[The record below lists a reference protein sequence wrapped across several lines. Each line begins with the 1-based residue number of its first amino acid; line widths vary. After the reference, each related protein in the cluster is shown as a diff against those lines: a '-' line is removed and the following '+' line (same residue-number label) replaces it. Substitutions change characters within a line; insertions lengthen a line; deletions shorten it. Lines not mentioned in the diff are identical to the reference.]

1 MNLTCDVVQDLVS
14 IYKDG
19 AASAGTAA
27 AVEAH
32 LKQCGDCRRYY
43 RQYDSI
49 NRKFNAKL
57 ADIAGDPDNDYMDI
71 SAALKTRRMI
81 AEVFIAVCAA
91 ITVTSVVFAFLIRRK
106 K

>member
-1 MNLTCDVVQDLVS
+1 MNLTCDIVQDLVS

-19 AASAGTAA
+19 AASAGTAE

-49 NRKFNAKL
+49 NRKIAAKQAESAGEP
-57 ADIAGDPDNDYMDI
+57 ADEYARI
-71 SAALKTRRMI
+71 SAALKTRRTI
-81 AEVFIAVCAA
+81 YEAFLAACAA
-91 ITVTSVVFAFLIRRK
+91 ITVTSAVFAFLLRK